1 VEPIAIRASQRLAL
15 VGALA
20 GSSFVVGG
28 LLLFVFESETTPE
41 SDLAAAGI
49 FTLFFAALTAVLAVR
64 VFRTRP
70 LMVLS
75 DEGVV
80 DHRLK
85 GVGVVP
91 WAEFEGASVK
101 RHFGFSV
108 VCLRLRDPDAVLGAL
123 PAWRRRLLRSN
134 LDAYG
139 TEWAINL
146 TGTGT
151 SAQAVVDAVNRQV
164 ALHGR
169 RVPGERQSGA
179 ATVLAE

>member
-1 VEPIAIRASQRLAL
+1 MEPIAIRASQRLAL

-20 GSSFVVGG
+20 GLAFVVAG
-28 LLLFVFESETTPE
+28 LAVMLIPHERTSEG
-41 SDLAAAGI
+41 DVAAAGI
-49 FTLFFAALTAVLAVR
+49 YALFFAALTAVLAVR

-75 DEGVV
+75 EEGVV

-85 GVGVVP
+85 GLGVVP
-91 WAEFEGASVK
+91 WTALEGASVK
-101 RHFGFSV
+101 RHLGFSV
-108 VCLRLRDPDAVLGAL
+108 VCLQLRDPDAVLGAL

-139 TEWAINL
+139 TEWAINV
-146 TGTGT
+146 TGT
-151 SAQAVVDAVNRQV
+151 SPQAVIDAVERQV

-179 ATVLAE
+179 AAVLAE